1 MEKLGCLIGIIIA
14 CLVTILVLTTDV
26 GTFEHTVTFSTQE
39 TALKRQQE
47 LLVNPSKVSLNNSG
61 TNITNKEVT
70 ADNRGLDIELKQF
83 DNRSVN
89 YYNAPANG
97 ENRSVHFYD
106 TSGSVTRSEINNL
119 KAGFGSGHT
128 LTPMNHYT
136 TKPATTKSVTINYG
150 SQGTNY
156 RPYNT
161 NYSSQKTTASQP
173 DEGRYVYKNLDWSK
187 WRSNFINR
195 ITDDS
200 IYITELDKYPQGTMF
215 QYSFEVDSSGKV
227 YNVKVRSF
235 QLSREDKEKVVSLIE
250 SYSYKEITRFPPK
263 SNRKSTKVSAILLL
277 SDKTEY
283 ATPGD
288 FNDFEQ
294 IKIKM

>member
-39 TALKRQQE
+39 TSLNRQQN
-47 LLVNPSKVSLNNSG
+47 LLVNPSKVSLNNKE
-61 TNITNKEVT
+61 TNITNKEIS
-70 ADNRGLDIELKQF
+70 ADNRELNAGLKQF
-83 DNRSVN
+83 DNKSVN
-89 YYNAPANG
+89 YYNTPSDG
-97 ENRSVHFYD
+97 ENRSVHFYN

-128 LTPMNHYT
+128 LTPMNHYSS
-136 TKPATTKSVTINYG
+136 KPATAKSVNMNY
-150 SQGTNY
+150 SQQGANY
-156 RPYNT
+156 HPYNT
-161 NYSSQKTTASQP
+161 DYSLQKTTSQP
-173 DEGRYVYKNLDWSK
+173 DEDRYVYKNLDWRK

-227 YNVKVRSF
+227 YNIKVRSF
-235 QLSREDKEKVVSLIE
+235 QLSKEDKEKVVSLIE

-263 SNRKSTKVSAILLL
+263 SNRKTTKVSAILLL

-294 IKIKM
+294 VKIKM